1 MVVDGKA
8 IAAQLIAQT
17 HLQATSLATF
27 GVPTLAI
34 ITCDPTFETKKYLA
48 LKERKAVAAGVRVV
62 VEELP
67 ADATTDA
74 VVAAV
79 AAACVSAPAVVV
91 QLPLP
96 AHIDREKVLSAVPA
110 THDPDGFHYGA
121 EEGACQS
128 PVVVAIDEIARV
140 YGVSFTDKAVVV
152 VGAGRLVG
160 KPAAHYAKT
169 MGGKVTVV
177 TKETSDLAAVLTTA
191 DIIITG
197 AGQPGLVTPAMVKEG
212 VVVFDAGTSEDGG
225 VLRGD
230 VAAAVANKASV
241 FTPVPGG
248 IGPVTVAALLRNT
261 VALAARAWQRP
272 R

>member
-8 IAAQLIAQT
+8 IAARLLDET
-17 HLQATSLATF
+17 RSQAAALADF

-48 LKERKAVAAGVRVV
+48 LKERKAAAAGVRVV

-67 ADATTDA
+67 VDATTEAVVGA
-74 VVAAV
+74 VVAAC
-79 AAACVSAPAVVV
+79 ASAPAVVV

-96 AHIDREKVLSAVPA
+96 AHIDREAVLAAIPS
-110 THDPDGFHYGA
+110 THDPDGFRYGA
-121 EEGACQS
+121 ADGACQS
-128 PVVVAIDEIARV
+128 PVVVAIDEIART
-140 YGVSFTDKAVVV
+140 YGVTFADKVVVV

-160 KPAAHYAKT
+160 KPAAHYAEA
-169 MGGKVTVV
+169 MGGQVTVV
-177 TKETSDLAAVLTTA
+177 TKETLDLSSVLSSA
-191 DIIITG
+191 DIVITG
-197 AGQPGLVTPAMVKEG
+197 AGQPGLITPAMVKAG
-212 VVVFDAGTSEDGG
+212 VVIFDAGTSEDGG

-230 VAAAVANKASV
+230 VAVEVADTASV

-248 IGPVTVAALLRNT
+248 IGPVTVAALLQNT
-261 VALAARAWQRP
+261 VTLAARAWQRP